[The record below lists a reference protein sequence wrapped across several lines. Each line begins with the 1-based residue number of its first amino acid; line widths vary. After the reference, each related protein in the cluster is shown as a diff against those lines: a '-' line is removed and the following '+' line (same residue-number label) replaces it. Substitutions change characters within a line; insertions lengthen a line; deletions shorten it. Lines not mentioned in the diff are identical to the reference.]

1 MEKIA
6 VTGHTG
12 FIGTQLVNALLKAG
26 HVVHPIGRDFKP
38 VECDRIYHL
47 ACPSTTADINADPTG
62 VIDTIV
68 DLTRKAMT
76 ICPTAKFINAS
87 SVGAEWIDIVQ
98 GPQNAYNVAKR
109 CMEVYL
115 EHSGRDWI
123 NYRLPAVY
131 GPGMHN
137 DFFIKKCIDGKA
149 YKPTN
154 PLVVYPI
161 AHIDDVIEAL
171 VNLTPVPQEEL
182 LLGNIY
188 ELFNSGRRGLY
199 RPTANQSSI

>member
-6 VTGHTG
+6 VTGSTG
-12 FIGTQLVNALLKAG
+12 FIGTQLVSALLKAG
-26 HVVHPIGRDFKP
+26 HIVYPIGKDFKS

-47 ACPSTTADINADPTG
+47 ACPSTTADIQSDPCG

-68 DLTRKAMT
+68 DLTRKALN
-76 ICPTAKFINAS
+76 ICPTAKLINAS
-87 SVGAEWIDIVQ
+87 SVGAEWIDIHT

-115 EHSGRDWI
+115 QFSGRDYI

-131 GPGMHN
+131 GPGMHD
-137 DFFIKKCIDGKA
+137 DFFIKRCIDGKA
-149 YKPTN
+149 YR
-154 PLVVYPI
+154 PLTPNIVYPI
-161 AHIDDVIEAL
+161 AHIDDVVEAMVQL
-171 VNLTPVPQEEL
+171 QPVPQEEL

-199 RPTANQSSI
+199 RPATNQSPV